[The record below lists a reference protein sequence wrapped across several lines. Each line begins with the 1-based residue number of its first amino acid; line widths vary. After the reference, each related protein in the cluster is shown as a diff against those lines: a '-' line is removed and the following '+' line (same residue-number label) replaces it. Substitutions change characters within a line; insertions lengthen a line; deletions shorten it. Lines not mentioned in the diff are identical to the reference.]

1 MITEAIIILIAV
13 LIGWFL
19 RDLRVK
25 TIQRKGRE
33 IKKKISPNRSEV
45 LEWSPPKSPEQEAE
59 EKIKKD
65 LGL

>member
-1 MITEAIIILIAV
+1 MMTEITILIAV
-13 LIGWFL
+13 LVGWFL

-25 TIQRKGRE
+25 SIQKKTQE
-33 IKKKISPNRSEV
+33 IKKKILPDRSEV
-45 LEWSPPKSPEQEAE
+45 LEWNPPKSPHQEAE